1 MFNFVQINQPLFNG
15 VLAGNPCLDL
25 ATVDI
30 LHASREEGNSVGGNT
45 DSEVKIVDV
54 KPEAL
59 STLRWQF
66 IKL

>member
-1 MFNFVQINQPLFNG
+1 VFNG

-30 LHASREEGNSVGGNT
+30 LRASREEGNSVGGNT
-45 DSEVKIVDV
+45 NSEVKMVDV